1 MSFVM
6 RGHPKVAR
14 GSLQVPGTAGAT
26 SQRHA
31 GLARRRC
38 DVLACAAGTGYRVAR
53 QPRRDD
59 ARYTVPLRLR
69 ARLTRC
75 CTYLLAYLAAVRVHA
90 ATASGPAVTA
100 MPAEAAVPEAP
111 PPPPPIQRSATTR
124 NKSQRPPGGNAQ

>member
-90 ATASGPAVTA
+90 ATGSGPAVTA

-111 PPPPPIQRSATTR
+111 PPPSIQRSATTR